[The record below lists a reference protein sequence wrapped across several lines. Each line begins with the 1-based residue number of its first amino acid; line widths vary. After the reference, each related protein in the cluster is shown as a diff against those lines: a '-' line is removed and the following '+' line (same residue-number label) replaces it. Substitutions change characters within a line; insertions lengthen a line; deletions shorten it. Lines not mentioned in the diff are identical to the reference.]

1 MVCERSGFQW
11 EVPVSLDRC
20 YPGVIAGWFV
30 TLAAVLCT
38 RLALGVP
45 ATSASVVSLA
55 FLPALIALTARAGAP
70 RTPVPMVYDTARAI
84 RTTAPRRVRTSA
96 ADEADAIWRRP

>member
-1 MVCERSGFQW
+1 M
-11 EVPVSLDRC
+11 SLDRC

-45 ATSASVVSLA
+45 ATLGESASVVFLA
-55 FLPALIALTARAGAP
+55 FIPALIALTARAGAP
-70 RTPVPMVYDTARAI
+70 RTPVPMVYGTARAI
-84 RTTAPRRVRTSA
+84 RTTAPRPVRTSA
-96 ADEADAIWRRP
+96 ADEADAIWRRQ